1 LSLLPSGNRPADAH
15 RDCWTANVGK
25 SSLINCILKSD
36 RTIVSEIPGTTR
48 DSVDVPFT
56 LNEKPYVL
64 IDTAGLRHRRK
75 IKTSVDQFALMR
87 CERSIRSATWRC
99 WCWMRSLAVT
109 QQDKKIGG
117 RSEAARGA

>member
-1 LSLLPSGNRPADAH
+1 MSVSQ
-15 RDCWTANVGK
+15 
-25 SSLINCILKSD
+25 SLINCILKSD

-75 IKTSVDQFALMR
+75 IKNLR
-87 CERSIRSATWRC
+87 GSIRF
-99 WCWMRSLAVT
+99 
-109 QQDKKIGG
+109 D
-117 RSEAARGA
+117 ARGTQHP